1 MGEAQV
7 GEPSCS
13 SASRCLTAQGAVDAT
28 LYPLFASARG
38 TCVDLTG
45 GALRPLPLT
54 PLPLTPLPL
63 NAAPTG
69 QAVPRSALTNPHGE
83 ESTRQ
88 DPSFPQYGRCA
99 QTYLPGRI
107 GHPHGRMD
115 G

>member
-13 SASRCLTAQGAVDAT
+13 SASRCLTAQGAVDVSQ
-28 LYPLFASARG
+28 YPLFASARG

-45 GALRPLPLT
+45 GALR

-88 DPSFPQYGRCA
+88 DPSFPPWDDVRRP
-99 QTYLPGRI
+99 TYLPGRI